1 MSTSSR
7 ALLVNSTTVL
17 MTSND
22 GDADVN
28 GVDDDVDGVD
38 LIFLFG
44 GEDDEV
50 EDCDDLGCDD
60 FSGRRREQEPI
71 S

>member
-22 GDADVN
+22 DHDD
-28 GVDDDVDGVD
+28 GVDGDDDVDGVH
-38 LIFLFG
+38 LIFLRI
-44 GEDDEV
+44 ED
-50 EDCDDLGCDD
+50 
-60 FSGRRREQEPI
+60 
-71 S
+71 

>member
-22 GDADVN
+22 DHDDGDD
-28 GVDDDVDGVD
+28 GVDGDDDVDGVH
-38 LIFLFG
+38 LIFLRI
-44 GEDDEV
+44 
-50 EDCDDLGCDD
+50 EDCDDLNGDD
-60 FSGRRREQEPI
+60 FFRGWR
-71 S
+71 